1 MRESIS
7 FSKDFI
13 SGIRKEK
20 VKYKDIVP
28 ARGIF
33 KVQLFDDLTG
43 RKVYEAESENRITA
57 ALGNVAYMEMIYNSI
72 LDNTSPGYISKVYNN
87 NYSYAPNR
95 VLVLS
100 DTTMEENQYD
110 PFIYGEVIGYSDL
123 WTAYS
128 GSSSLRGTI
137 NLSESQRYDNTK
149 HFVVDFP
156 THAANGTFNS
166 IYTLGSTGSSSPY
179 TPRLNSIYYDYNF
192 VSSKGSW
199 VFDKVNICIDEE
211 KLYVLKVDNTKI
223 GVFDKK
229 QLDFIKEVTISKTCR
244 AITYDRVGNLWG
256 LSTNGKSVYKFSKD
270 DFSLLETINV
280 PASGYYSYS
289 NTAIDICAN
298 EGFIYII
305 QQGRNSSSESTTTMI
320 AKLGK
325 DGVYFN
331 KINLGGYNDYYISKL
346 RSGSEFMVASKS
358 ERVYC
363 LDENL
368 EIIYNHLASW
378 SKVIQGDYSYAED
391 FTYDWENGVV
401 YSGYYSGSST
411 GNNYLRKGY
420 FVPALSHTLLP
431 EPITKT
437 PTNTMK
443 IQYDITVD
451 RVGVFDM
458 PEH

>member
-28 ARGIF
+28 SRGIF

-43 RKVYEAESENRITA
+43 RKVYESESENRITA

-192 VSSKGSW
+192 ASSKGSW

-223 GVFDKK
+223 GV
-229 QLDFIKEVTISKTCR
+229 LIK
-244 AITYDRVGNLWG
+244 
-256 LSTNGKSVYKFSKD
+256 
-270 DFSLLETINV
+270 
-280 PASGYYSYS
+280 
-289 NTAIDICAN
+289 
-298 EGFIYII
+298 
-305 QQGRNSSSESTTTMI
+305 
-320 AKLGK
+320 
-325 DGVYFN
+325 
-331 KINLGGYNDYYISKL
+331 
-346 RSGSEFMVASKS
+346 
-358 ERVYC
+358 
-363 LDENL
+363 
-368 EIIYNHLASW
+368 
-378 SKVIQGDYSYAED
+378 
-391 FTYDWENGVV
+391 
-401 YSGYYSGSST
+401 
-411 GNNYLRKGY
+411 NN
-420 FVPALSHTLLP
+420 
-431 EPITKT
+431 
-437 PTNTMK
+437 
-443 IQYDITVD
+443 
-451 RVGVFDM
+451 
-458 PEH
+458 